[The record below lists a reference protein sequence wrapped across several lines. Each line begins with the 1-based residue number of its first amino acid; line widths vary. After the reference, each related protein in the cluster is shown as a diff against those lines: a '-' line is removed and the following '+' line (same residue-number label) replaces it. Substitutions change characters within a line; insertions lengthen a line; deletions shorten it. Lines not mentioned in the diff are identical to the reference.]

1 MAVLPMGMFKSI
13 AWLALPLTFV
23 LTASG
28 CGDVK
33 QQQPPRVPDET
44 GSDGL
49 GDGSD
54 DMAAPEPGTLAPNE
68 EDGPKETEAQ
78 KRQKCCQQC
87 VDGLPD
93 DKSGD
98 PPGAI
103 PCTKLTTKM
112 EAGCVV
118 YFDKNPT
125 TGGEAE
131 KCAAAAGDGEGE
143 GEGPNDEGGVDLD

>member
-1 MAVLPMGMFKSI
+1 MAVLPMGMLKSI
-13 AWLALPLTFV
+13 GLLLLPLAF
-23 LTASG
+23 ASMG

-54 DMAAPEPGTLAPNE
+54 DDMAAPEPGTLAPNE
-68 EDGPKETEAQ
+68 DDGPKETEAE

-112 EAGCVV
+112 QAACVV

-125 TGGEAE
+125 TGGEAQQ
-131 KCAAAAGDGEGE
+131 CAAAAGEGE